1 MEPNKPKF
9 SLKDLF
15 INISATVALYSTV
28 GFLLNLLFTVINKAY
43 PQINSYYSSSSISW
57 PVAAIIVLFPVFII
71 LMRVL
76 QKDYEAEPERKNYG
90 IHRWLTYLT
99 LFISGGI
106 VVGDLISV
114 LYYFI
119 DGQEL
124 TTGFLLKILTLLVIA
139 GGIFVYYISDLRNK
153 LNSTT
158 RNIWRIVAVVIVV
171 GSIILGFSVLGS
183 PRTQR
188 LYKYDSEKVSNL
200 QNMKGQIE
208 SYYLTNAKLPAN
220 LDELKT
226 VAYYGAIVD
235 TQTKKP
241 YEYVKT
247 GDLTYQLCAEFNKA
261 SAEQLDNSYAYPYYD
276 AVWTHPAGRHCF
288 DQKINPQVYPK
299 I

>member
-1 MEPNKPKF
+1 
-9 SLKDLF
+9 
-15 INISATVALYSTV
+15 
-28 GFLLNLLFTVINKAY
+28 
-43 PQINSYYSSSSISW
+43 
-57 PVAAIIVLFPVFII
+57 
-71 LMRVL
+71 
-76 QKDYEAEPERKNYG
+76 
-90 IHRWLTYLT
+90 
-99 LFISGGI
+99 
-106 VVGDLISV
+106 
-114 LYYFI
+114 
-119 DGQEL
+119 
-124 TTGFLLKILTLLVIA
+124 
-139 GGIFVYYISDLRNK
+139 
-153 LNSTT
+153 
-158 RNIWRIVAVVIVV
+158 
-171 GSIILGFSVLGS
+171 
-183 PRTQR
+183 
-188 LYKYDSEKVSNL
+188 
-200 QNMKGQIE
+200 MKGQIE